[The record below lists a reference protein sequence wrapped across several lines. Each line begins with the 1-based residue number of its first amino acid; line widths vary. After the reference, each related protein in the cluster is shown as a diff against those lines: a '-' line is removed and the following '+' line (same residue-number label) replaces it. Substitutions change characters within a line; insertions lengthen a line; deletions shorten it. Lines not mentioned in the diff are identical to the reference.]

1 MTSSSITIRPGRADD
16 APLVFEMLRATARE
30 QGNEHELC
38 VDLAA
43 VREDGFGTAPRFQT
57 LIAESGGRA
66 AGLAVYFFNY
76 STWISRNGLYL
87 EDLFVRPEFRR
98 QGVAKALMARLQAI
112 AADHECGRI
121 QWVVLRDNAAAV
133 KLYESLGARALP
145 EWQLMI
151 LRRRSATGDF
161 VV

>member
-1 MTSSSITIRPGRADD
+1 MTSSAIAIRPARADD
-16 APLVFEMLRATARE
+16 APLVLEMLRATAVE

-43 VREDGFGTAPRFQT
+43 VREDGFGPAPRFQT
-57 LIAESGGRA
+57 LIAESDGRP

-87 EDLFVRPEFRR
+87 EDLYVRPEFRR
-98 QGVAKALMARLQAI
+98 KGVAKALMARLQTI
-112 AADHECGRI
+112 AQEHECGRI
-121 QWVVLRDNAAAV
+121 QWLVLRHNAAAV
-133 KLYESLGARALP
+133 KLYESLGAHAMP

-151 LRRRSATGDF
+151 IRKSG
-161 VV
+161 